1 MYSEDPES
9 IKDAYEFLLD
19 DTTGNFYQRCDAKL
33 NHLRDSA
40 NRLQAELITIQSET
54 SIAKTIDH
62 LSAHINEF
70 SNVAKDILYT
80 LRDDGELIDQR
91 LKELEALEYSKF
103 YKDIAKH
110 IEGVTADDQSQ
121 NNLIWKDGLTE
132 KEAEDSHWNALQT
145 IFLDGELLVD
155 ESLATIRKRLHQN

>member
-1 MYSEDPES
+1 MYSEDPET

-40 NRLQAELITIQSET
+40 SRLQAELITIQSEA

-80 LRDDGELIDQR
+80 LRDDGELIN
-91 LKELEALEYSKF
+91 LKMIWFGKTDWQKKKLK
-103 YKDIAKH
+103 
-110 IEGVTADDQSQ
+110 T
-121 NNLIWKDGLTE
+121 LIGIPCKLY
-132 KEAEDSHWNALQT
+132 L
-145 IFLDGELLVD
+145 
-155 ESLATIRKRLHQN
+155 